1 MPHFFQGK
9 AWLSKFKQWI
19 LYGFIAFIIT
29 ITIAVFGI
37 ITYTSDSSKNNGRRV
52 FESSLWNA
60 LQLQVQSYRFL
71 NYLVALN
78 ESDYPLNGKAF
89 FEYDLL
95 MSRVDL
101 LREGEVASLI
111 RNFEGGRTTRL
122 LNIINGELELLSFNL
137 SRIEDGDPS
146 YLPDLIQRIQN
157 IEEQINEFVTLVN
170 RGSNEYI
177 SNQHKTLQKNLSD
190 IQLLSMAL
198 LVCLLCL
205 CFFTIKGL
213 TELKNVFRRNDSL
226 QSGILAV
233 HEDKADMLSF
243 IHQEIRSPINAIL
256 GVAKTLKATK
266 SLYDTEA
273 LSQHIEES
281 GQQLLQTIEMFSD
294 LALIDAKKLT
304 LAPSIEHLES
314 NIENYLAAFEPQM
327 TRKSLQGIVYI
338 DPLLPTHIQMDFV
351 RTKEIIVA
359 LLQNAIAYTPSGSI
373 SLQVRPSA
381 LHAPQIQL
389 PADAKEAKML
399 QIAIRDTGLGM
410 PNQLQQNLRINPALP
425 MQQEGPLPSKVGLSL
440 ALCHKLVY
448 LMQGEMHFSSAPHK
462 GCEFWVDLPYYE
474 PNTSQ
479 PRTQTSFHCPDK
491 THALIIE
498 TDTHLAKI
506 IALQLTTFNINV
518 SFSKEGNF
526 QEHKD
531 YDLVILG
538 NTPRF
543 EIDGK
548 DAIQQ
553 WKTKSCPVLGY
564 HPQAISNPEYPII
577 PLHFPLTQSQLEPII
592 AKLFIHDQTT
602 LHQDNTTPKVDN
614 HD

>member
-1 MPHFFQGK
+1 MSRFFQGNT
-9 AWLSKFKQWI
+9 WLSKFKIWVV
-19 LYGFIAFIIT
+19 YGFITFIIA
-29 ITIAVFGI
+29 ITIAVFAI

-71 NYLVALN
+71 NYLVAL
-78 ESDYPLNGKAF
+78 EDSDYPLNGNAF

-101 LREGEVASLI
+101 LREGEVGSLI

-137 SRIEDGDPS
+137 TRIEDGDRT
-146 YLPDLIQRIQN
+146 YLPDLIVRIQN

-170 RGSNEYI
+170 KGSNLYI
-177 SNQHKTLQKNLSD
+177 SQQHRTLQKNLNN

-198 LVCLLCL
+198 LACLLCL
-205 CFFTIKGL
+205 CFLTIKGL
-213 TELKNVFRRNDSL
+213 TELKNVFRRNDNL

-233 HEDKADMLSF
+233 HEDKSDMLSF

-256 GVAKTLKATK
+256 GAAKTLKNST
-266 SLYDTEA
+266 SYHDTEA

-294 LALIDAKKLT
+294 LALIDAKKLSLT
-304 LAPSIEHLES
+304 ITTENLSK
-314 NIENYLAAFEPQM
+314 NIHDYLAIFEPQM
-327 TRKSLQGIVYI
+327 SRKSLQGIAYI
-338 DPLLPTHIQMDFV
+338 DPLLPTNIQMDFSRV
-351 RTKEIIVA
+351 KEIIIA
-359 LLQNAIAYTPSGSI
+359 LLQNAIAHTPSGSI

-381 LHAPQIQL
+381 LNAPKGQL
-389 PADAKEAKML
+389 PANAKEAKML

-448 LMQGEMHFSSAPHK
+448 LMKGEMHFSCAPEK

-474 PNTSQ
+474 PNDNDQNTSPTFQ
-479 PRTQTSFHCPDK
+479 CPNKTQ
-491 THALIIE
+491 ALIIE

-506 IALQLTTFNINV
+506 IGLQLSTFNMEV
-518 SFSKEGNF
+518 TFSKDGSF

-531 YDLVILG
+531 YDLIMLG

-543 EIDGK
+543 ERDGK
-548 DAIQQ
+548 DAILQ
-553 WKTKSCPVLGY
+553 WKTKSCPILGY
-564 HPQAISNPEYPII
+564 HPKVLNIPEYSVI
-577 PLHFPLTQSQLEPII
+577 PLYFPLTQDQLEPHIC
-592 AKLFIHDQTT
+592 ALFS
-602 LHQDNTTPKVDN
+602 NPRMP
-614 HD
+614 

>member
-1 MPHFFQGK
+1 MSRFFKGK
-9 AWLSKFKQWI
+9 NWLSKFKIWMV
-19 LYGFIAFIIT
+19 YGFIAFIIA
-29 ITIAVFGI
+29 ITIAVFAI

-60 LQLQVQSYRFL
+60 LQLQIQSYRFL
-71 NYLVALN
+71 NYLEAL
-78 ESDYPLNGKAF
+78 EDSDYPLNGNAF

-101 LREGEVASLI
+101 LREGEVGSLI

-137 SRIEDGDPS
+137 SRIEDGDHT
-146 YLPDLIQRIQN
+146 YLPDLIVRIQN

-170 RGSNEYI
+170 KGSNEYI
-177 SNQHKTLQKNLSD
+177 SQQHRTLQKNLND

-198 LVCLLCL
+198 LACLLCL
-205 CFFTIKGL
+205 CFLTIKGL
-213 TELKNVFRRNDSL
+213 TELKNVLRRNDNL
-226 QSGILAV
+226 QSSILAV
-233 HEDKADMLSF
+233 HEDKSDMLSF

-256 GVAKTLKATK
+256 GAAKTLKNTT
-266 SLYDTEA
+266 SYHDTEA

-294 LALIDAKKLT
+294 LALIDAKKLSLT
-304 LAPSIEHLES
+304 ITTES
-314 NIENYLAAFEPQM
+314 LSKNIHDYLAIFETKM
-327 TRKSLQGIVYI
+327 SRKSLQGIAYI
-338 DPLLPTHIQMDFV
+338 DPLLPTNIQMDFSRV
-351 RTKEIIVA
+351 KEIIVA
-359 LLQNAIAYTPSGSI
+359 LLQNAITNTPSGSI

-381 LHAPQIQL
+381 LNAPKGQL
-389 PADAKEAKML
+389 PAKAKEAKML

-448 LMQGEMHFSSAPHK
+448 LMQGEMHFSCAPQK

-474 PNTSQ
+474 PNDNDQNTSTIFQ
-479 PRTQTSFHCPDK
+479 CPSKTQ
-491 THALIIE
+491 ALIIE

-506 IALQLTTFNINV
+506 IGLQLSTFNIEV
-518 SFSKEGNF
+518 SFSKDGSF
-526 QEHKD
+526 QEHKN
-531 YDLVILG
+531 YDLIMLG

-543 EIDGK
+543 ERDGK
-548 DAIQQ
+548 DAILQ
-553 WKTKSCPVLGY
+553 WKAKSCPILSY
-564 HPQAISNPEYPII
+564 HPKVLNNPEYSVI
-577 PLHFPLTQSQLEPII
+577 PLCFPLTQNQLETHIY
-592 AKLFIHDQTT
+592 KLFSNHKAPI
-602 LHQDNTTPKVDN
+602 KVDN

>member
-1 MPHFFQGK
+1 MTRLFQGNT
-9 AWLSKFKQWI
+9 WLSKFKTWVV
-19 LYGFIAFIIT
+19 YGFITFIIA
-29 ITIAVFGI
+29 ITIAVFAI

-71 NYLVALN
+71 NYLVALKD
-78 ESDYPLNGKAF
+78 SDYPLNGNAF

-101 LREGEVASLI
+101 LREGEVGSLI

-137 SRIEDGDPS
+137 SRIEDGDRS
-146 YLPDLIQRIQN
+146 YLPDLIARIQN

-170 RGSNEYI
+170 KGSNEYI
-177 SNQHKTLQKNLSD
+177 SQQHRALQKNLND

-198 LVCLLCL
+198 LACLLCL
-205 CFFTIKGL
+205 CFLTIKGL
-213 TELKNVFRRNDSL
+213 TELKNIFRRNANL
-226 QSGILAV
+226 QSSIQAV
-233 HEDKADMLSF
+233 HEDKSDMLSF

-256 GVAKTLKATK
+256 GVAKTLKNTT
-266 SLYDTEA
+266 SYHDTEA

-281 GQQLLQTIEMFSD
+281 GQQLLQTIEMLSD
-294 LALIDAKKLT
+294 LALIDAKKLSLT
-304 LAPSIEHLES
+304 VSTEDLGGHIT
-314 NIENYLAAFEPQM
+314 NYLTLFEPQM
-327 TRKSLQGIVYI
+327 SRKSLQGIAYI
-338 DPLLPTHIQMDFV
+338 DPLLPTHIQMDFARV
-351 RTKEIIVA
+351 KEIIVA
-359 LLQNAIAYTPSGSI
+359 LLQNAIAHTPSGSI
-373 SLQVRPSA
+373 SVQVRPSA
-381 LHAPQIQL
+381 LHAPKGQL
-389 PADAKEAKML
+389 PANAREAKML

-448 LMQGEMHFSSAPHK
+448 LMQGEMHFSSAPQK

-474 PNTSQ
+474 PNNNEKNASTAFQ
-479 PRTQTSFHCPDK
+479 CPDK
-491 THALIIE
+491 TQALVIE

-506 IALQLTTFNINV
+506 IGLQLTTFNIDV
-518 SFSKEGNF
+518 TFSKDGSF

-531 YDLVILG
+531 FDLILLG

-543 EIDGK
+543 ERDGK
-548 DAIQQ
+548 DAILQ
-553 WKTKSCPVLGY
+553 WKTKSCPILSY
-564 HPQAISNPEYPII
+564 HPEALDNPEYSVI
-577 PLHFPLTQSQLEPII
+577 PLCFPLTQNQLESHIY
-592 AKLFIHDQTT
+592 KLFSNHKASI
-602 LHQDNTTPKVDN
+602 KVDN